1 MKHPSKHLSL
11 SKDFQAKSIPGYPLR
26 RHGGG
31 RRKNAPGQI
40 RLRDII
46 FGSSGQDASNKDE
59 DDEPEKMGN
68 RPATGMFLNISLKK
82 FYQTLSELCTD
93 SVSPPGAK
101 HYKENYEKIYSYIQ
115 SVVPDADS
123 MTICSFL
130 RYIDDAYMYP
140 RGYKGESEEE
150 YKERIRQG
158 NRLSELF
165 FLYSFSP
172 LLRRRG
178 LHYEAVTFRL
188 TSTYVNRQ
196 TKRKE

>member
-1 MKHPSKHLSL
+1 MKQKHLSL
-11 SKDFQAKSIPGYPLR
+11 SKDFQPQPSPDAPS
-26 RHGGG
+26 GGTNVDPDKI
-31 RRKNAPGQI
+31 RQAQI

-46 FGSSGQDASNKDE
+46 FGSSGRDVSDKDGE
-59 DDEPEKMGN
+59 DESEKMGN
-68 RPATGMFLNISLKK
+68 RPATAMFLNISLKK
-82 FYQTLSELCTD
+82 FYQALGELCTD
-93 SVSPPGAK
+93 SVNPPGAK
-101 HYKENYEKIYSYIQ
+101 HYRENYEKIYHYIK
-115 SVVPDADS
+115 SVVPDADG
-123 MTICSFL
+123 MTIRSFL
-130 RYIDDAYMYP
+130 RYIDEAYMYP
-140 RGYKGESEEE
+140 RDYKGESEKE

-178 LHYEAVTFRL
+178 LHYEAVAFRL

>member
-1 MKHPSKHLSL
+1 MKHLSL
-11 SKDFQAKSIPGYPLR
+11 SKDFQPQPSPDAPS
-26 RHGGG
+26 GGTNVDPDKI
-31 RRKNAPGQI
+31 RQAQI

-46 FGSSGQDASNKDE
+46 FGSSGRDVSDKDGE
-59 DDEPEKMGN
+59 DESEKMGN
-68 RPATGMFLNISLKK
+68 RPATAMFLNISLKK
-82 FYQTLSELCTD
+82 FYQALGELCTD

-101 HYKENYEKIYSYIQ
+101 HYRENYEKIYHYIK
-115 SVVPDADS
+115 SVVPDADG
-123 MTICSFL
+123 MTIRSFL
-130 RYIDDAYMYP
+130 RYIDEAYMYP
-140 RGYKGESEEE
+140 RDYKGESEKE

-178 LHYEAVTFRL
+178 LCYEAVTFRL
-188 TSTYVNRQ
+188 TSTYLKRQ

>member
-1 MKHPSKHLSL
+1 MKHPSKHLSYQKT
-11 SKDFQAKSIPGYPLR
+11 SSQIHPRIPPPAAR
-26 RHGGG
+26 RWTQKKCARPRSGSETSFSAHPARTPQIKTRTTN
-31 RRKNAPGQI
+31 RRRWAI
-40 RLRDII
+40 
-46 FGSSGQDASNKDE
+46 A
-59 DDEPEKMGN
+59 
-68 RPATGMFLNISLKK
+68 RPQGMFLNISLKK